1 MLLTDQLGGQRVV
14 KQARAAVHA
23 GSAGGERE
31 NPHSTTAFNWRPRH
45 IRPWCGQRE
54 TRARPLPAVMINWRS
69 SRRPPNHVV
78 YIGWSAEGAA
88 LCGRDWPIMVLTEE
102 SV

>member
-14 KQARAAVHA
+14 KQARTAVHA

-31 NPHSTTAFNWRPRH
+31 NPHDATIF
-45 IRPWCGQRE
+45 
-54 TRARPLPAVMINWRS
+54 NWRS

-88 LCGRDWPIMVLTEE
+88 LCDRDWPIMVLAQEG
-102 SV
+102 V